1 MLGQRLTLS
10 KDADYQRLGF
20 WHSPDATL
28 VLSGRIILQASRMVQ
43 TTFGWSPAELE
54 GQSIRMLYPG
64 AAEYEMIGQRAREAL
79 LRQEVYRDERFMRL
93 RDGTA
98 VWMEGYGRAIDR
110 ADPEK
115 LAVWTY
121 RRADSAISKMSVL
134 TPAEKRVAH
143 YIVNGFTSK
152 EIALAIG
159 CSPRTVEVH
168 RANMMKKLRA
178 RNSSEL
184 AHFLISA

>member
-1 MLGQRLTLS
+1 MSSPRLTLP

-28 VLSGRIILQASRMVQ
+28 VLSRRVILQASKMVE
-43 TTFGWSPAELE
+43 TTFGWTPAELE
-54 GQSIRMLYPG
+54 GQPIRVLYPG
-64 AAEYEMIGQRAREAL
+64 ATEYEMIGQRARDAL
-79 LRQEVYRDERFMRL
+79 LQQEIYRDERFMRL
-93 RDGTA
+93 KSGAA
-98 VWMEGYGRAIDR
+98 VWMEGYGRAIDP

-115 LAVWTY
+115 MAVWTY
-121 RRADSAISKMSVL
+121 RRIDSAITKVSVL
-134 TPAEKRVAH
+134 TPTEKTVAH

-152 EIALAIG
+152 EIALAMK

-168 RANMMKKLRA
+168 RSNMMKKMGA

-184 AHFLISA
+184 ARRLIAA